1 MTAIPDIIWLNLPLF
16 VLGLVIIIKGSD
28 LFLDSAVWG
37 ARAFGVPQIIIGA
50 TIVSLCTTLPE
61 LVSSCTASLKGSGDI
76 ALGNAVGSIFC
87 NTTLILGIVLVL
99 MGARIRREVFLIKG
113 IFMLGALLFG
123 LFLLLPA
130 DHQTGFCIDRYE
142 GLILLVF
149 LVIFLVVNYYES
161 LHMSAQAKSLNE
173 PTDTIRGDFSGWG
186 KYVFLF
192 FLGAVT
198 VTLGAYM
205 LVEFGQR
212 MARNLGISEAVVSVV
227 FVALGTSLPELFTAI
242 AAIRKNAEDISVGN
256 IFGANVMN
264 MALVVGASSTIRPLT
279 PADPRLA
286 HMDIPAALIV
296 CSIVFFAGLI
306 KGKLGKKTGI
316 LLLTCYVVYMGLR
329 LVMGRMG

>member
-16 VLGLVIIIKGSD
+16 VVGLIIIIKGSD

-87 NTTLILGIVLVL
+87 NTGLILGIVLVL
-99 MGARIRREVFLIKG
+99 IGARIRREVFLIKG

-123 LFLLLPA
+123 LFLVLPA
-130 DHQTGFCIDRYE
+130 YPETTLRIDRFE

-161 LHMSAQAKSLNE
+161 LHMAARSNLDKAEDAG
-173 PTDTIRGDFSGWG
+173 RGDFSGW
-186 KYVFLF
+186 KKHLACFVI
-192 FLGAVT
+192 GAVT
-198 VTLGAYM
+198 VALGAYM

-212 MARNLGISEAVVSVV
+212 MAVNFGISEAVVSVV

-279 PADPRLA
+279 PSDTLLA
-286 HMDIPAALIV
+286 RMDIPAALTV

-316 LLLTCYVVYMGLR
+316 ILLSCYVFYMGVR
-329 LVMGRMG
+329 LVMGRVG